1 MLANSSDQSSAPV
14 TTETVEDSALRKAA
28 WRLVPLMTL
37 CFLVNYIDRTNIGFA
52 ALTMNKALG
61 LSTEAFGWGAGIL
74 FFGYCFFE
82 VPSNILL
89 YRFGARIWLARIMI
103 TWGLISALT
112 ALVIGPKSFYVVRF
126 LLGVAEAGFNPGVM
140 FFFMAWFPKRFR
152 SRAMA
157 WFQMAIPLSAV
168 VAGPLSAAIMQ
179 MDGYLGIAGW
189 QWMFILEGVP
199 AAILGVVLLFAIVD
213 RPDDAPWLNVDER
226 KALTDAVA
234 NEPRGH
240 TSKNLRAVFRDPRV
254 FVLALLQFGFTV
266 GSYGIGIF
274 LPQILREHHLSIL
287 SVGLLSAVP
296 YLCGCV
302 ATILWAGAVDRR
314 GRRYANLA
322 VTCALGAGGLLL
334 SVWIPTLSV
343 AMIGMSIAIVG
354 VTSAR
359 GIFWSIPPQFLSGEG
374 AASGLALISSIGA
387 FGGFM
392 GPVLMGWLKHTTG
405 SFSAGLVCMA
415 ALVAISGVLAAL
427 LPIWLRAKR

>member
-1 MLANSSDQSSAPV
+1 MLVNPSDQSIPMTAESA
-14 TTETVEDSALRKAA
+14 EDSALRKAA

-61 LSTEAFGWGAGIL
+61 LTTEAFGWGAGIL

-103 TWGLISALT
+103 TWGLIAAAT
-112 ALVIGPKSFYVVRF
+112 ALVVGPKSFYVARF
-126 LLGVAEAGFNPGVM
+126 ILGVAEAGFNPGVM

-168 VAGPLSAAIMQ
+168 VAGPLSATIMQ
-179 MDGYLGIAGW
+179 MDGFLGLAGW
-189 QWMFILEGVP
+189 QWMFILEGLP
-199 AAILGVVLLFAIVD
+199 ATILGIVLLFVLVD
-213 RPDDAPWLNVDER
+213 CPDDARWLSSEER

-234 NEPRGH
+234 NEPRTG
-240 TSKNLRAVFRDPRV
+240 TSKNLRAVIRDPRV
-254 FVLALLQFGFTV
+254 FLLAIVQFGFTV

-274 LPQILREHHLSIL
+274 LPLILREHHLSVL
-287 SVGLLSAVP
+287 TVGLLSAVP

-302 ATILWAGAVDRR
+302 ATIVWAGTVDRR
-314 GRRYANLA
+314 GRRAAHLA
-322 VTCALGAGGLLL
+322 MTCAVGAAGLLL
-334 SVWIPTLSV
+334 SVWIPTLAI
-343 AMIGMSIAIVG
+343 AMIGLTIAIVG

-359 GIFWSIPPQFLSGEG
+359 GIFWSIPPQFLVGEG

-392 GPVLMGWLKHTTG
+392 GPAAMGWLKTTTG

-415 ALVAISGVLAAL
+415 ALIAVSGILAAL
-427 LPIWLRAKR
+427 LPLWLRAKR

>member
-1 MLANSSDQSSAPV
+1 MFVNSSDRPSVQRTAESA
-14 TTETVEDSALRKAA
+14 EQSALQKAA
-28 WRLVPLMTL
+28 WRWVPLMTL
-37 CFLVNYIDRTNIGFA
+37 CFLINYIDRTNIGFA
-52 ALTMNKALG
+52 ALTMNKSIG
-61 LSTEAFGWGAGIL
+61 LSTEAFGWGAGVL

-89 YRFGARIWLARIMI
+89 CRFGARIWLARIMI
-103 TWGLISALT
+103 TWGLISAGT
-112 ALVIGPKSFYVVRF
+112 AFVMGPNSFYVVRF

-179 MDGYLGIAGW
+179 IDGFLGMAGW
-189 QWMFILEGVP
+189 QWMFILEGLP
-199 AAILGVVLLFAIVD
+199 AAILGVVLLFALVD
-213 RPDDAPWLNVDER
+213 RPQDASWLDEKER
-226 KALTDAVA
+226 KALTEAVA

-240 TSKNLRAVFRDPRV
+240 ASKNLRAVVRDPRV
-254 FVLALLQFGFTV
+254 FVLSALQFGFTV

-287 SVGLLSAVP
+287 TIGLLSAVP

-314 GRRYANLA
+314 GHRSANLA
-322 VTCALGAGGLLL
+322 ATCALGAAGLLL
-334 SVWIPTLSV
+334 SVWLPSLSI
-343 AMIGMSIAIVG
+343 AMIGLTVAVVG

-359 GIFWSIPPQFLSGEG
+359 GVFWSIPPQFLAGEG
-374 AASGLALISSIGA
+374 AATGLALISSIGA

-392 GPVLMGWLKHTTG
+392 GPILMGWLKTTTG

-415 ALVAISGVLAAL
+415 TLIALSGVLAAL
-427 LPIWLRAKR
+427 LPIWIRPKR